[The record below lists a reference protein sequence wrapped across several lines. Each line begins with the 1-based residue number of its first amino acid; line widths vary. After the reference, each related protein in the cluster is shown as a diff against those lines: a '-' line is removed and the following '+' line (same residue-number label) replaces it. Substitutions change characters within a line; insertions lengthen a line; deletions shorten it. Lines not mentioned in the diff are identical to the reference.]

1 MSLYIP
7 PKDQLNKVMQHLTVE
22 LAQAENIKSRQTRQ
36 SVTQAI
42 TSTRESKWRTL
53 KSFTNFAP
61 I

>member
-7 PKDQLNKVMQHLTVE
+7 PKDQLNKVMQHLTIE

-36 SVTQAI
+36 SVCQAI

-53 KSFTNFAP
+53 KSLINH
-61 I
+61 ISI